1 MSPLLYLALLTG
13 AVGLGLPAGALVV
26 AAGALYGPWLG
37 LGVVLIA
44 EAAGLLLNWRLC
56 RGLLR
61 PHVQRWL
68 QRRQRQGRW
77 SWVLRLQQSE
87 LSLGVLVLLRLAAIP
102 MTLVNVG
109 CALGPTPART
119 YALASLMLVP
129 RFALMVLAGG
139 AAADASRGS
148 RDPLQAAAHVLAL
161 LATAALLAL
170 LARWALRRRQ
180 PGL

>member
-68 QRRQRQGRW
+68 QRRQQGRW
-77 SWVLRLQQSE
+77 RWLAQLQQSKPG
-87 LSLGVLVLLRLAAIP
+87 LGVLVLLRLAAIP
-102 MTLVNVG
+102 MTLVNAS
-109 CALGPTPART
+109 CALGVTPPRT
-119 YALASLMLVP
+119 YALASLMLAP

-139 AAADASRGS
+139 AAAEAGRGS
-148 RDPLQAAAHVLAL
+148 LSPLEAAARLLAL

-170 LARWALRRRQ
+170 LARRALKHR
-180 PGL
+180 L